1 MPTVAELKESLRARG
16 LKLVGDKAELE
27 ARIARANAG
36 RLLNSNKKKGVSP
49 KKPSSVENLARKM
62 AKMHMNAPKPA
73 AKPVPAAPAQ
83 GNAPQFGKMKV
94 AELKEYLKRGG
105 RRVAGTREE
114 LERRARNHFAGR
126 SSPPK
131 APAAKKV
138 YISEKGSKTDRA
150 AFEKTKATLAGM
162 MAEYSKLPPWT
173 ARNAGMTIEHLRS
186 RGTPAEHKK
195 FELLRGA
202 AIELGNLDEDDKNA
216 AFAAEKL
223 AFLKAAGKQ
232 LDALIAGAPKGIRFY
247 IES

>member
-36 RLLNSNKKKGVSP
+36 KLLNSNKKRGASP

-73 AKPVPAAPAQ
+73 PVAPAQ
-83 GNAPQFGKMKV
+83 GNVPQFGKMKV
-94 AELKEYLKRGG
+94 IELKNYIKRRGG
-105 RRVAGTREE
+105 RVAGTREE
-114 LERRARNHFAGR
+114 LERRARNLHAGR
-126 SSPPK
+126 ASPPK
-131 APAAKKV
+131 APAAKKA

-150 AFEKTKATLAGM
+150 AFEKIKASLAKAM
-162 MAEYSKLPPWT
+162 TEYSRLPPWT
-173 ARNAGMTIEHLRS
+173 ARNAGMTIEHLRAH
-186 RGTPAEHKK
+186 GTPVDHKK

-202 AIELGNLDEDDKNA
+202 AIELGELDEDDRNA
-216 AFAAEKL
+216 AFAAEKM

-232 LDALIAGAPKGIRFY
+232 LDALIAGAPKGLRFY